1 MTDIMA
7 KKKAPPYQPKLKRR
21 FIGSGVS
28 NTPSSRSN
36 DPDAPLNDQAWLMV
50 KIYTGMESPCIFT
63 AYKQAGYEGR
73 GLSGASA
80 AQEIFYAP
88 NFQKALKEEL
98 ELRDKFFRVDAA
110 IVIRNLERMANAS
123 LKDYGDWTSEGFV
136 LKSSDELT
144 RDQAYAIAEIKQ
156 KANGEMSIKLES
168 RMRANE
174 LLATHFGLLIPDAGK
189 IKDAKEHAE
198 QIKEAF
204 DELNGSVPI
213 APPPDQEAVEQ
224 EEA

>member
-7 KKKAPPYQPKLKRR
+7 KKKAPQYQPKLKRR
-21 FIGSGVS
+21 FIGSGIS
-28 NTPSSRSN
+28 NTDPTRSN

-50 KIYTGMESPCIFT
+50 KIYSGMENPCIFT

-73 GLSGASA
+73 GVSGAGN
-80 AQEIFYAP
+80 AQTIFYSP

-123 LKDYGDWTSEGFV
+123 LKDYGDWTSEGFI

-174 LLATHFGLLIPDAGK
+174 LLATHFGLLIPDQGK
-189 IKDAKEHAE
+189 TKDVQEAAQ
-198 QIKEAF
+198 QIKEAY
-204 DELNGSVPI
+204 DALSGSVPTE
-213 APPPDQEAVEQ
+213 PPASPEQ
-224 EEA
+224 EEV